1 MPTNAPQEYQK
12 AVSVLVKG
20 RVQGVGF
27 RAFTRRHAMLL
38 GLKGEVS
45 NLPDGAV
52 KAHIEGS
59 SERVKQ
65 MLHLIKQGP
74 SLARVENIVVS
85 PMKPTGQY
93 KTFEV
98 RLSRR

>member
-1 MPTNAPQEYQK
+1 MPAQAPQEHAK

-27 RAFTRRHAMLL
+27 RAFTRRNAMLL

-52 KAHIEGS
+52 KAHLEGS

-65 MLHLIKQGP
+65 MLHLIKKGP
-74 SLARVENIVVS
+74 SLARVDQIVVS
-85 PMKPTGQY
+85 PVNAMGRY
-93 KTFEV
+93 KTFEIG
-98 RLSRR
+98 LARR

>member
-1 MPTNAPQEYQK
+1 MPASAPREFQK

-65 MLHLIKQGP
+65 LLHLIKQGP
-74 SLARVENIVVS
+74 SLARVEKIVVS
-85 PMKPTGQY
+85 PSQPTGRY
-93 KTFEV
+93 KTFEIG
-98 RLSRR
+98 LSRR